1 MSSSIRHLFLIGHS
15 YHKIRGCNN
24 FQIVIGVDYLF
35 VHVYFNNSSDL
46 QTFVSTTT
54 AKALRLRRFSALA
67 WDVLVFADATTD
79 DDSAWLGAAPG
90 PGALFHHI

>member
-1 MSSSIRHLFLIGHS
+1 MFISTTPAISRRLFRES
-15 YHKIRGCNN
+15 
-24 FQIVIGVDYLF
+24 V
-35 VHVYFNNSSDL
+35 
-46 QTFVSTTT
+46 TTT